1 MFSLSCV
8 RTYHILAFFRDLST
22 YFTRRCFLISF
33 FVFLGFLTEGSCF
46 SLMYG
51 GSSRPSLLGLFFPEL
66 ARALVDGL
74 LEFFP
79 SVKPSEVRVKSWP
92 RIHLET
98 KAAGPSVARLSSIL
112 DLRSVSLPAAA
123 KAASWWF
130 LASTYSNLP
139 TSTVLEQWRRRA
151 CWTSSVESREGPDTH
166 RNSCPILKIFKAI
179 FQFLRFFYQF

>member
-1 MFSLSCV
+1 MISLGSV

-33 FVFLGFLTEGSCF
+33 FVFLGFLIEGSCF
-46 SLMYG
+46 SFLYG
-51 GSSRPSLLGLFFPEL
+51 GSSRPPLLGLFFPEL
-66 ARALVDGL
+66 ARALVDGTGVL
-74 LEFFP
+74 LESFP
-79 SVKPSEVRVKSWP
+79 PVKPSEVRVKSWP

-151 CWTSSVESREGPDTH
+151 CWTSSVESRVGPDTH
-166 RNSCPILKIFKAI
+166 RNSCPILK
-179 FQFLRFFYQF
+179 